1 MMVSISN
8 SDIREL
14 LCCDAVTDSSLLPRS
29 RAYNILLITTLA
41 WFSEN
46 SQVCELDLVINV
58 GSVSFENCYC
68 AAKKMKMI
76 SYVVINQL
84 SKHLRHMTK
93 F

>member
-14 LCCDAVTDSSLLPRS
+14 LSCDRVTDCSLLPRS

-58 GSVSFENCYC
+58 GSISFENCYC
-68 AAKKMKMI
+68 AIK
-76 SYVVINQL
+76 
-84 SKHLRHMTK
+84 R
-93 F
+93 

>member
-46 SQVCELDLVINV
+46 SQELDLVINV

-84 SKHLRHMTK
+84 SKHLWHMTK